1 MPRRPQ
7 TREGDIED
15 DEPRVERTVRHAM
28 VSYTGKRGQNEIATR
43 GQVIELPESEAER
56 MDELGAFEET
66 YDAEAHESP
75 EAIAQLAIE
84 QTWGGPVSPG
94 DPGIPPTT
102 APTAIPEEDDLS
114 EMDDETLTEYVNSNS
129 VGDIA
134 EAVATADS
142 AQRVIETEKALRG
155 SEARKTLIQAMEAI
169 VAQEMAA
176 ADNNDDEPIEDLTT
190 GESE

>member
-1 MPRRPQ
+1 MS
-7 TREGDIED
+7 RETDED

-28 VSYTGKRGQNEIATR
+28 VSYTGKRGQAEVATH
-43 GQVIELPESEAER
+43 GEVIELPESEADR
-56 MDELGAFEET
+56 LDELGAFDET

-75 EAIAQLAIE
+75 EAIQQMAIE
-84 QTWGGPVSPG
+84 QTWGGPTQTGPDL
-94 DPGIPPTT
+94 DPTG

-134 EAVATADS
+134 EAVATGDS

-155 SEARKTLIQAMEAI
+155 SEARKTLIQAMEAVI
-169 VAQEMAA
+169 AQEMAA
-176 ADNNDDEPIEDLTT
+176 ADNNDDEPVEDLT
-190 GESE
+190 GDGS